1 MELVRIISRAK
12 GLRASTIIVDS
23 TNRLQMEVTR
33 GVEIVQEGNRIVQDQ
48 DSMSLAG
55 QEILEAGLVDRL
67 GNCVDYLLNTV
78 GVLLVLVH
86 LEE

>member
-1 MELVRIISRAK
+1 M
-12 GLRASTIIVDS
+12 DS
-23 TNRLQMEVTR
+23 TNRLQTR

>member
-48 DSMSLAG
+48 
-55 QEILEAGLVDRL
+55 EILEAGLVDRL
-67 GNCVDYLLNTV
+67 GNCVDYLLNTM

>member
-1 MELVRIISRAK
+1 MELVRIISRDK

-48 DSMSLAG
+48 
-55 QEILEAGLVDRL
+55 EILEAGLVDRL

-86 LEE
+86 LE

>member
-1 MELVRIISRAK
+1 MDLVRIISRSK

-23 TNRLQMEVTR
+23 TNRLQTR
-33 GVEIVQEGNRIVQDQ
+33 GVEILQEGNRIVQDQ